1 MKKITHT
8 VVSLL
13 LLGPTFASANDISF
27 SIGGGYP
34 YFVIPEVSVAS
45 ADLSQRWYGNYKIG
59 LDDGFSAGF
68 EQAISDNNKHAIG
81 LLVGALGNREVDTQ
95 CDESQNS
102 DELTVA
108 FANTIGCALA
118 EAFDEETTNGIGLS
132 YSYIFSGLNQDG
144 WRLRFELGYGEASSD
159 DDKRVDGGINLSY
172 EF

>member
-59 LDDGFSAGF
+59 LDDGFAVGF
-68 EQAISDNNKHAIG
+68 EQAISDVNRMITTFNPNKGTLDKKDVG
-81 LLVGALGNREVDTQ
+81 L
-95 CDESQNS
+95 
-102 DELTVA
+102 
-108 FANTIGCALA
+108 
-118 EAFDEETTNGIGLS
+118 
-132 YSYIFSGLNQDG
+132 
-144 WRLRFELGYGEASSD
+144 
-159 DDKRVDGGINLSY
+159 KRSIDFLMWLFIKQVTKFLIPDLWS
-172 EF
+172 